1 MPMLLLH
8 RLIGCSF
15 PVNTFSLDEI
25 EKIEVLA
32 LGGLVR
38 ATLFFGSTPATRG
51 RAVMA
56 TVLQVTENGRRMAA
70 AFPSRERGATHI
82 CLRSPLSIASASAS
96 HALERIGS
104 PSAAAERRQ

>member
-15 PVNTFSLDEI
+15 PVNTFSPDEI

-38 ATLFFGSTPATRG
+38 ATVLFGSTPATRG

-70 AFPSRERGATHI
+70 AFPSHESSATHI
-82 CLRSPLSIASASAS
+82 RLRSPLSAASASAL
-96 HALERIGS
+96 HVLEKIGS
-104 PSAAAERRQ
+104 PLAAAERGQ